1 MGRNILLLMLATG
14 IVMADEPAPRLTGA
28 DLARALEGV
37 HAVIVRSS
45 TKITRESLQYAD
57 TLEVIGRAAGAEPAA
72 RDEVYDYQ
80 GPQHK
85 MTVTLIVPSAE
96 KAYEDGLFREKNIPG
111 GLRHDEQGD
120 LIFETHDPDGVK
132 IIFRQAHDAAEPR

>member
-1 MGRNILLLMLATG
+1 MDIRQFRVSVRAKNFDRTCHFYGEALALPSAGTWERNEL
-14 IVMADEPAPRLTGA
+14 RGA
-28 DLARALEGV
+28 LYQAGNGL
-37 HAVIVRSS
+37 I
-45 TKITRESLQYAD
+45 
-57 TLEVIGRAAGAEPAA
+57 EVIGRAAGAEPAA
-72 RDEVYDYQ
+72 RDEVFDYQ